1 MGKVK
6 DAIVMLNG
14 KKLPLTALM
23 TALIGV
29 GILQAQVKNNTKE
42 VDNLRPAVQQM
53 QEQIARIDER
63 TKDTK
68 EDLIDFRTEQRA
80 FNTKLYDAIMAK

>member
-6 DAIVMLNG
+6 DVLIGLNG
-14 KKLPLTALM
+14 KKLPISVLL

-29 GILQAQVKNNTKE
+29 GILQAQVTNNTKE
-42 VDNLRPAVQQM
+42 VDNLRPAVTAM

-63 TKDTK
+63 TKDTR
-68 EDLIDFRTEQRA
+68 EDLKEFRTEQRIS
-80 FNTKLYDAIMAK
+80 NQKLYDAIMAK